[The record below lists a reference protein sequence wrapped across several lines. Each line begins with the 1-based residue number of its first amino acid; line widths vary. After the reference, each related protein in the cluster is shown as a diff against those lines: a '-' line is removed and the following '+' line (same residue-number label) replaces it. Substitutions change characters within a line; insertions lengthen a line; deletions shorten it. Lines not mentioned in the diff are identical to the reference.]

1 MDVSPGVW
9 RDLIQSLNR
18 IANGEPTR
26 KYVDGHPWRKRDEIA
41 LKHWLD
47 PANDVSVESAYRT
60 ADQFLDKR
68 KALLDAEQATRRGE
82 PAAP

>member
-1 MDVSPGVW
+1 MDISPGVW
-9 RDLIQSLNR
+9 RDLIQALSR
-18 IANGEPTR
+18 IADGGSTK

-47 PANDVSVESAYRT
+47 PSNDVTVESAYRT

-68 KALLDAEQATRRGE
+68 KTLLDAEQAARRGD
-82 PAAP
+82 AAPP